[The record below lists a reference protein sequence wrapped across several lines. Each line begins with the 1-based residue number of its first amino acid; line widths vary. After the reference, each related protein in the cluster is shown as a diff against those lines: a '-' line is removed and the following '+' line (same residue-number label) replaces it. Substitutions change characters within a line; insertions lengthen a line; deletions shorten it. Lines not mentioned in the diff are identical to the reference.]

1 MLNVHLTNTT
11 TDLLRKV
18 LAAVAISATA
28 LAFIGAGSAGTRRHQ
43 ERHAKLHHIGREW
56 TIVDDGQA
64 LQFGVISPRDLV

>member
-28 LAFIGAGSAGTRRHQ
+28 LAFIGAGSAGTRNTKKGTRSFITSA
-43 ERHAKLHHIGREW
+43 ENGRSS
-56 TIVDDGQA
+56 TTVRRCSSG
-64 LQFGVISPRDLV
+64 